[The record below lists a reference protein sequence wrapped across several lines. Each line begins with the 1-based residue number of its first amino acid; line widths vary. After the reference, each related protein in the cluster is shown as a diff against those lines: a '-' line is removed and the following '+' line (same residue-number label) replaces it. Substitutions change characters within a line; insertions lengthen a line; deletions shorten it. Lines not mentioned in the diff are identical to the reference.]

1 MAAQHRG
8 LTVWFT
14 GLSASGKTTLCNAVY
29 QRLAARGCKLE
40 PLDGD
45 TARKHLGKGLGFSR
59 EDRGENIRRIGFVA
73 GLLTR
78 NGVITLA
85 AISPCRAV
93 RREVRT
99 SIGDYMEVYVNA
111 PLDVCEPRGPK
122 GLYRKARA
130 GQLPGFT
137 GIDDPYEPP
146 LRPEVECR
154 TDRGSLEES
163 VGKVLAAVGRALSG

>member
-1 MAAQHRG
+1 MAAQHRS

-78 NGVITLA
+78 NCGFKAGALNRQGA
-85 AISPCRAV
+85 RLSSSDGKIS
-93 RREVRT
+93 
-99 SIGDYMEVYVNA
+99 
-111 PLDVCEPRGPK
+111 
-122 GLYRKARA
+122 
-130 GQLPGFT
+130 
-137 GIDDPYEPP
+137 
-146 LRPEVECR
+146 
-154 TDRGSLEES
+154 
-163 VGKVLAAVGRALSG
+163 